1 MKYLITS
8 YGITNPSIH
17 AAVVDLLGK
26 PTAECNAL
34 CIPTAI
40 YPFPWGPSSAYRFIT
55 GSAGDPSQPMIELG
69 WKSVGV
75 LELSVLPSIEKE
87 RWVTWVQETDVLL
100 VYGGDTLFLAHWMR
114 ESGLAD
120 LLPSLDNVWVGLSG
134 GSVALTPKI
143 WKDFVHWTP
152 PPGEEEPL
160 GIVDF
165 SIFPHMDHEMLPT
178 HSMEYVE
185 QWAAT
190 LTNPGY
196 AIDDDT
202 AIRVVDGK
210 VDIISEG
217 NWKLFTPQG

>member
-1 MKYLITS
+1 MKYLLTS
-8 YGITNPSIH
+8 NGITNPSIH
-17 AAVVDLLGK
+17 AALVDLLGK

-40 YPFPWGPSSAYRFIT
+40 YPFPWGPASAYRFIT
-55 GSAGDPSQPMIELG
+55 GASADPGQPMIELG

-75 LELSVLPSIEKE
+75 LELTALPSIGKE
-87 RWVTWVQETDVLL
+87 RWVTWIQEADVLL

-120 LLPSLDNVWVGLSG
+120 LLPSLGDKVWVGLSG
-134 GSVALTPKI
+134 GSVVLTPRI
-143 WKDFVHWTP
+143 WKDFIHWTP
-152 PPGEEEPL
+152 PSGEEEPL

-165 SIFPHMDHEMLPT
+165 SLFPHVDNETLPT
-178 HSMEYVE
+178 FSMAYAE

-196 AIDDDT
+196 AIDDET
-202 AIRVVDGK
+202 ALKVVDGK
-210 VDIISEG
+210 VEVISEG
-217 NWKLFTPQG
+217 NWKLFTP